1 MAENR
6 CWSCG
11 LAFPSNRVLQSHLH
25 ETVDFKNLNHLLD
38 DDRYLKPFLQ
48 EDSLLYSFD
57 EDGEGEDDCQVVVD
71 KEELAV
77 ELKNLG
83 GMLIDGEN
91 FLEEVASAAV
101 SIDGNGLKGVD
112 SASANDLDTAGSAK
126 IAVVGVGDV
135 REQIGLSIGK
145 GDDKKVSSSFKNHA
159 ANNVQRVNKS
169 YFGAYSSF
177 GIHREMLGDK
187 VSSLFLYHFMTNV
200 NVRKRK
206 GFLVKCHLM
215 LSFRQIYLHMQVRMD
230 AYSQAILGNKSLF
243 SGAVVMDV
251 GCGTGILR
259 YYLQVQII

>member
-11 LAFPSNRVLQSHLH
+11 LVFPSNRVLQSHLH
-25 ETVDFKNLNHLLD
+25 ETVDFKNIKHLLD

-83 GMLIDGEN
+83 EMLIDGEN
-91 FLEEVASAAV
+91 FFEEVASASV
-101 SIDGNGLKGVD
+101 PIDGNGLKGVA
-112 SASANDLDTAGSAK
+112 SASASDLDTAGSAK
-126 IAVVGVGDV
+126 NAVVGVADV
-135 REQIGLSIGK
+135 REQIGLSNGK
-145 GDDKKVSSSFKNHA
+145 SDDKKFSSSLKNHA

-177 GIHREMLGDK
+177 GIHREMLSDK
-187 VSSLFLYHFMTNV
+187 VSSLFLYRFMINV
-200 NVRKRK
+200 MFGKEKV
-206 GFLVKCHLM
+206 F
-215 LSFRQIYLHMQVRMD
+215 F
-230 AYSQAILGNKSLF
+230 
-243 SGAVVMDV
+243 
-251 GCGTGILR
+251 
-259 YYLQVQII
+259 